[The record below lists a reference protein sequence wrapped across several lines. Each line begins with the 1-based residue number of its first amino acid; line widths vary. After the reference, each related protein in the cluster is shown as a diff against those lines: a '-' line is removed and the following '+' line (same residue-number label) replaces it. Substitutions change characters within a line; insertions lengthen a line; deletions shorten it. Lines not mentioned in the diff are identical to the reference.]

1 MARTTLD
8 QDQVVDCAAVIAD
21 SEGLEAVTLTRVA
34 KELGVQQPALYRHV
48 DSYQDLLRLL
58 SLRGRD
64 KLAEALGRAAL
75 GVSGDEAVAAVGRAW
90 RSMVKEHPGLYEAT
104 DRYPCAGDP
113 ELEEAVERIV
123 EIVAAS
129 LAAFDLDDDHRVHA
143 ARALRSAFHGF
154 AHLEGGDGHPHPH
167 GLDRTFDDLI
177 ELLCAGIRSK
187 NGDLNRAT
195 GPTS

>member
-1 MARTTLD
+1 MTRTTLD
-8 QDQVVDCAAVIAD
+8 QDQVVDCAAEIAD
-21 SEGLEAVTLTRVA
+21 NEGLEAVTLTRVA

-58 SLRGRD
+58 GLRGRD
-64 KLAEALGRAAL
+64 KLAASLASAAL

-90 RSMVKEHPGLYEAT
+90 RQMVKEHPGLYEAT

-113 ELEEAVERIV
+113 ELEAAVERVV

-154 AHLEGGDGHPHPH
+154 AHLEAGDGHPHPH
-167 GLDRTFDDLI
+167 ELDRTFDELI

-187 NGDLNRAT
+187 NAELQRAT
-195 GPTS
+195 NT